1 MRIWMRRLS
10 MCEGTLQV
18 MAMTGARS
26 SQAAPTPVARLVA
39 PGPTVAMQT
48 PGTPV
53 MAPTVVAMKPAE
65 VSLAVRTYSMRLL
78 RIASIRGRTGP
89 EGTPKAQ
96 RTPASSSIST
106 MSSALF
112 TRAA

>member
-1 MRIWMRRLS
+1 
-10 MCEGTLQV
+10 MCEATLQV
-18 MAMTGARS
+18 MAITGARS
-26 SQAAPTPVARLVA
+26 NHAAPAPVARFVA

-53 MAPTVVAMKPAE
+53 IAPTVVAMKPAE
-65 VSLAVRTYSMRLL
+65 VSLAVRTYSMRLS

-96 RTPASSSIST
+96 RTPASSSMRTI
-106 MSSALF
+106 SSALF
-112 TRAA
+112 MAPC